1 MTNRFECDI
10 IGDEI
15 NFMLPTIIILALIVC
30 WAVFVI
36 IRRVRRAK
44 RGIYCDCC
52 SGGCNCECNKKIDD
66 KKEE

>member
-1 MTNRFECDI
+1 
-10 IGDEI
+10 
-15 NFMLPTIIILALIVC
+15 MLPTIIILALIVC

-36 IRRVRRAK
+36 IRRVIRAK

-52 SGGCNCECNKKIDD
+52 SGGCNCGCNCECNKKNND

>member
-1 MTNRFECDI
+1 
-10 IGDEI
+10 
-15 NFMLPTIIILALIVC
+15 MLPTIIILALIVY

-52 SGGCNCECNKKIDD
+52 SGGCNCGCNCECNKKIDD

>member
-1 MTNRFECDI
+1 
-10 IGDEI
+10 
-15 NFMLPTIIILALIVC
+15 MLPTIIILALIVC

-52 SGGCNCECNKKIDD
+52 NCGCNCECNKKNND